1 VGEWATR
8 VGSPTPNLEAAIAD
22 AANMAGL
29 ERNADLVMMHCYAP
43 LFVNVNPGAMQWTTD
58 LIGYNTM
65 SAYGSPAYWAQH
77 IFANHVGDSVLN
89 IVASGIPYREWQQMP
104 RRMGGPPG
112 SAPRAADTL
121 GLTRPTPMPTPIPE
135 MFFSATRDTANGT
148 IYLKMVN
155 RSGTPQ
161 QVNVS
166 ISGLTSIAQAG
177 KTIMLSSANTS
188 DTNSITDPRKIEPVT
203 AEVTGLGTEFT
214 RTVPANSIT
223 VLELSGK

>member
-1 VGEWATR
+1 MFDR
-8 VGSPTPNLEAAIAD
+8 L
-22 AANMAGL
+22 
-29 ERNADLVMMHCYAP
+29 ADLVSEHAELESALADPAVHSDQEKARTLGRRYAELTP
-43 LFVNVNPGAMQWTTD
+43 
-58 LIGYNTM
+58 
-65 SAYGSPAYWAQH
+65 
-77 IFANHVGDSVLN
+77 
-89 IVASGIPYREWQQMP
+89 IVHAYREWQQMP

-112 SAPRAADTL
+112 SAPRAADTS

-177 KTIMLSSANTS
+177 KTITLSSANTS
-188 DTNSITDPRKIEPVT
+188 ETNSITDPHKIEPVT
-203 AEVTGLGTEFT
+203 ADVTGLGTEFT

-223 VLELSGK
+223 VLELSGR

>member
-1 VGEWATR
+1 
-8 VGSPTPNLEAAIAD
+8 
-22 AANMAGL
+22 
-29 ERNADLVMMHCYAP
+29 
-43 LFVNVNPGAMQWTTD
+43 
-58 LIGYNTM
+58 
-65 SAYGSPAYWAQH
+65 
-77 IFANHVGDSVLN
+77 
-89 IVASGIPYREWQQMP
+89 
-104 RRMGGPPG
+104 
-112 SAPRAADTL
+112 
-121 GLTRPTPMPTPIPE
+121 MPTPIPE

-188 DTNSITDPRKIEPVT
+188 DTNSITDPHKIEPVT